1 MGQNGRAE
9 RDLYGWRMQ
18 NAVFSL
24 ENRLS
29 LGYPSD
35 VDMLKA
41 IFDISPFSWPEI
53 LSAMIAGTVVGLERQ
68 LSGKPIGIRTS
79 ILICISTYAF
89 TTFSGINHEP
99 TLDLRVIG
107 QIITGIGFLGAGVIL
122 TRDGIVIGVTS
133 AACIWILAAIGITIG
148 TNHPVT
154 GIKLAVLAVIILT
167 GVDTAEKRI
176 KSLRKGL
183 HEKYSKVQS

>member
-1 MGQNGRAE
+1 M
-9 RDLYGWRMQ
+9 DI
-18 NAVFSL
+18 
-24 ENRLS
+24 
-29 LGYPSD
+29 
-35 VDMLKA
+35 LKN
-41 IFDISPFSWPEI
+41 IVDISPFNWLEL

-89 TTFSGINHEP
+89 TTFCGINNEP
-99 TLDLRVIG
+99 TLDLRIIG

-122 TRDGIVIGVTS
+122 TRGGIVIGVTS

-148 TNHPVT
+148 TNHPAT
-154 GIKLAVLAVIILT
+154 GIKLSLLAVIILT

-183 HEKYSKVQS
+183 HEKYSKVQN

>member
-1 MGQNGRAE
+1 MEILRT
-9 RDLYGWRMQ
+9 
-18 NAVFSL
+18 
-24 ENRLS
+24 
-29 LGYPSD
+29 
-35 VDMLKA
+35 
-41 IFDISPFSWPEI
+41 IFDVSPFNWPEI
-53 LSAMIAGTVVGLERQ
+53 LSAMVAGTVVGLERQ

-89 TTFSGINHEP
+89 TTFCGINHET
-99 TLDLRVIG
+99 TLDLRIIG

-154 GIKLAVLAVIILT
+154 GIKLSLLAVVILT

-183 HEKYSKVQS
+183 HEKYSKAQD